1 MFGRVMTAMV
11 TPFKNNEVNYTEA
24 IKIAK
29 YLVENGS
36 DSILVCG
43 STGESAT
50 MTKAEKI
57 KLISVIREAVNV
69 PILAGTGS
77 NNTADSV
84 EFTKEVDKLGVDGFL
99 IVTPYY
105 NKPNQEGIFQHF
117 KAVAEATDKPIVL
130 YNIPGRCVKEI
141 EVDTI
146 AKLSKIPNISYLKAA
161 CGNLMNISMTQNS
174 TDDDF
179 VIYCGDDGL
188 TLPMLT
194 LGAKG
199 VISVASSII
208 GKEINQMI
216 AEFEAGNT
224 KKAQELHLKYFD
236 VFRDL
241 FCDTNPVPI
250 KYALSKIGF
259 DTEEVRLP
267 MVELDDKYKKIID
280 DMMKRHNLI

>member
-24 IKIAK
+24 VKIAK
-29 YLVENGS
+29 FLVENGS

-57 KLISVIREAVNV
+57 KLISTIREAVDV

-117 KAVAEATDKPIVL
+117 KAVAEATDKPVML

-141 EVDTI
+141 DVDTI
-146 AKLSKIPNISYLKAA
+146 ARLSKISNIRYLKAA
-161 CGNLMNISMTQNS
+161 CGNLMNISMTQNL

-179 VIYCGDDGL
+179 VIYSGDDGL

-199 VISVASSII
+199 VVSVASSII

-224 KKAQELHLKYFD
+224 KRAQELHLEYFD

-280 DMMKRHNLI
+280 DMMKRHSLI

>member
-24 IKIAK
+24 VKIAK
-29 YLVENGS
+29 YLVKNGS

-69 PILAGTGS
+69 PIVAGTGS

-99 IVTPYY
+99 VVTPYY

-117 KAVAEATDKPIVL
+117 KAVAEATTKPIVL

-141 EVDTI
+141 EVYTI
-146 AKLSKIPNISYLKAA
+146 ARLSKIPNISYLKAA
-161 CGNLMNISMTQNS
+161 CGNLMNISLTQNS

-179 VIYCGDDGL
+179 VIYSGDDGL

-194 LGAKG
+194 LGAQG
-199 VISVASSII
+199 VVSVASSII

-216 AEFEAGNT
+216 AEFKAGNT
-224 KKAQELHLKYFD
+224 KKAQELHLEYFD

>member
-11 TPFKNNEVNYTEA
+11 TPFKNSEVNYEEA
-24 IKIAK
+24 VKIAK

-50 MTKAEKI
+50 MTKAEKL
-57 KLISVIREAVNV
+57 KLISTIRNAVDV

-99 IVTPYY
+99 VVTPYY

-117 KAVAEATDKPIVL
+117 KMVAEATDKPIML

-146 AKLSKIPNISYLKAA
+146 ARLSQISNIRFLKAA
-161 CGNLMNISMTQNS
+161 CGNLMNISMTQNK

-179 VIYCGDDGL
+179 IIYSGDDGL

-199 VISVASSII
+199 VVSVASSII

-216 AEFEAGNT
+216 AEFEVGNI
-224 KKAQELHLKYFD
+224 KEAKELHLGYFD

-250 KYALSKIGF
+250 KYALSKMGF

-280 DMMKRHNLI
+280 DMMERHNLI

>member
-117 KAVAEATDKPIVL
+117 KAVAEATNKPIVL

-224 KKAQELHLKYFD
+224 KKAQEMHLKYFD

>member
-24 IKIAK
+24 VKIAK

-50 MTKAEKI
+50 MTRAEKI
-57 KLISVIREAVNV
+57 KLISVIREAVKV
-69 PILAGTGS
+69 PIVAGTGS

-99 IVTPYY
+99 VVTPYY

-117 KAVAEATDKPIVL
+117 KAVAEATTKPIVL

-146 AKLSKIPNISYLKAA
+146 ARLSKIPNISYLKAA

-179 VIYCGDDGL
+179 VIYSGDDGL

-194 LGAKG
+194 LGAQG
-199 VISVASSII
+199 VVSVASSII

-216 AEFEAGNT
+216 AEFKAGNT
-224 KKAQELHLKYFD
+224 KKAQELHLEYFD

-267 MVELDDKYKKIID
+267 MVELDDKYKKIVD